1 MQISIKNFLKR
12 IEKMKYPVSD
22 FYNEEAEMKILVR
35 YLTET
40 KIDGEVVPNKT
51 TCFVDEIQE
60 TYCYKTNRKM
70 IYLKEGQGYN
80 QFFCSDKEPE
90 NGETVLREFEVL
102 NVKYD

>member
-1 MQISIKNFLKR
+1 
-12 IEKMKYPVSD
+12 
-22 FYNEEAEMKILVR
+22 MKILVR
-35 YLTET
+35 YLSEA

-70 IYLKEGQGYN
+70 IYLKKGQGHN

-90 NGETVLREFEVL
+90 NEETVLREFEVL
-102 NVKYD
+102 NMKY